1 MSIYET
7 LTGMLD
13 LMLSSGARALVNKNM
28 VPTLTDF
35 MVLWVSH
42 YLDLG
47 P

>member
-7 LTGMLD
+7 LTGVPVLVF
-13 LMLSSGARALVNKNM
+13 SSGACALVNKNM
-28 VPTLTDF
+28 VPTLADF